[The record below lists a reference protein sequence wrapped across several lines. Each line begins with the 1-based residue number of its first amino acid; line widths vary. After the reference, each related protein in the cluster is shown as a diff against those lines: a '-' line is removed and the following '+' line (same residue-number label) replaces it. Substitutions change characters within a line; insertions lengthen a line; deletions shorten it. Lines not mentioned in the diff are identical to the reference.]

1 MFWPSI
7 MVRLEQRRRWRW
19 QLCIPLACSLFAPSR
34 PTRPPAND
42 NLQPRSHPLCLSLS
56 LSLPFPSDQQT
67 LFRPLFMSTS
77 VGVCLSATRPPA
89 LPAFLPAPPPSTWVM
104 FRRHNY
110 GNGRRR
116 RRHAAQAFS
125 TPLYCM
131 SQRQSSLELRYFN
144 GGKRDWRRHAWPLKR
159 PPLI

>member
-42 NLQPRSHPLCLSLS
+42 NLQPRSHPLSLPLSLS
-56 LSLPFPSDQQT
+56 LSIRPPPNFVPSAFHVNERRSLLERD
-67 LFRPLFMSTS
+67 
-77 VGVCLSATRPPA
+77 APA

-125 TPLYCM
+125 TLLYCM